1 MVEVPGRRKPIRRK
15 GQVGATLECLLSSLP
30 RPAAFFPLS
39 ELLLMKAVSGSN
51 RFYLTAIPVL
61 LLGLSLLA
69 LTFFGFM
76 GIGRGGGNFAFD
88 MRYLYVAGEMW
99 EGFSSPYNVDAFKES
114 MKSIAGIDSVS
125 YAYPPN
131 SSPLGLLLSA
141 GSPNA
146 AGMLIGALNLA
157 SIAFLVYFIHA
168 ASRRVP
174 EGDEAA
180 STAVALVASAVMIG
194 NPFTAHVVWMGQTTL
209 IASAFLFGCW
219 LLADRRMDFVAG
231 LLLGLSAF
239 KPQLVFLVGI
249 WFLLDRRWLLL
260 ATAAAT
266 TLLLS
271 VWPVVA
277 NGIDGSWLAWLHSLR
292 DYQGGAYNTLAFKH
306 VFGLRSTL
314 ASFGV
319 IVPSLLPLAIAVVA
333 ALYWARRR
341 YEGIWLLNIILIV
354 SNLFLYAHDY
364 DVAPVAIMAYPM
376 LMAAR
381 GRPQYLALIVFLVC
395 VLFFPQRIWEKLDM
409 ELMARTR
416 EVSLLCLMGL
426 FLVLCRK
433 PVPAATGLRVS
444 PS

>member
-1 MVEVPGRRKPIRRK
+1 
-15 GQVGATLECLLSSLP
+15 
-30 RPAAFFPLS
+30 
-39 ELLLMKAVSGSN
+39 MKAVSGSN

-61 LLGLSLLA
+61 LLGLALLA

-99 EGFSSPYNVDAFKES
+99 EGFSSPYDVGAFKQS
-114 MKSIAGIDSVS
+114 MKSIANIDSVS

-141 GSPNA
+141 GSPDA
-146 AGMLIGALNLA
+146 AALVIGILNLA
-157 SIAFLVYFIHA
+157 AIAFLVYFIHA
-168 ASRRVP
+168 AARRAP
-174 EGDEAA
+174 DGDEAT
-180 STAVALVASAVMIG
+180 SRAVVLVASAVMIG

-209 IASAFLFGCW
+209 IAAAFLFGCW
-219 LLADRRMDFVAG
+219 LLADRRMDVLAG
-231 LLLGLSAF
+231 VLLGLSAF
-239 KPQLVFLVGI
+239 KPQLVFLVGV

-271 VWPVVA
+271 VWPVIA
-277 NGIDGSWLAWLHSLR
+277 NGLDGSWLAWLHSLR

-314 ASFGV
+314 ASIGV
-319 IVPSLLPLAIAVVA
+319 ILPSLLPLAIAVVA
-333 ALYWARRR
+333 ALYWGRRR
-341 YEGIWLLNIILIV
+341 YEGIWLLNVILIV

-381 GRPQYLALIVFLVC
+381 GKPQYLALIVFLVC

-416 EVSLLCLMGL
+416 ELSLLCLMGL
-426 FLVLCRK
+426 FLFLCRK
-433 PVPAATGLRVS
+433 PAPVATGLRVS